1 MTVTRLRPALAA
13 PDIDAATAA
22 VRAHGMRVTE
32 SRLRVIEA
40 LFSAEG
46 AVTAAEIA
54 DGLDGARP
62 PVDRASVYD
71 NLEALEAVGLVRHV
85 HLGHGPGL
93 YVLADRVAGEYLH
106 CDRCGTHQAV
116 RSSVL
121 SEARAAIESA
131 TGWTASFAH
140 FPVVG
145 TCPGCSDPRR
155 ANGL

>member
-54 DGLDGARP
+54 DGLGGARS

-93 YVLADRVAGEYLH
+93 YALADRVATEHLH
-106 CDRCGTHQAV
+106 CDRCGVHEAV
-116 RSSVL
+116 PSSVL
-121 SEARAAIESA
+121 AGARTAIADA
-131 TGWTASFAH
+131 TGWRASFVH

-145 TCPGCSDPRR
+145 LCPACTTARR
-155 ANGL
+155 TDGL